1 MQLTRYVSINSWII
15 TSYLILLNQIHGQC
29 TTVWLTLLINLLLDT
44 LSSIR
49 SYCDFGLMYA
59 LLFYGYLG
67 LEKTW
72 INIVLVTCGD
82 TMKDSSFFFN
92 LFTFEVVQSALVAEL
107 TEGFCNN
114 LHYIRT
120 LIINS

>member
-82 TMKDSSFFFN
+82 TMKDSSFFFQ
-92 LFTFEVVQSALVAEL
+92 FI
-107 TEGFCNN
+107 
-114 LHYIRT
+114 HI
-120 LIINS
+120 